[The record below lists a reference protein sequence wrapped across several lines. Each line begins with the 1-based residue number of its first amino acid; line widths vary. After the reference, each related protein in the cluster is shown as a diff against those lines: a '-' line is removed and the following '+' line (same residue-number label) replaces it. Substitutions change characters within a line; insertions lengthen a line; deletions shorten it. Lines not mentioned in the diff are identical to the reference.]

1 MALPLYGAVLD
12 ATSYCAGIYNLT
24 FYGHKIPDSSM
35 LQREMNGNVPPF
47 PVVTHPDWDNIWKG
61 SKLSSN
67 KDDDTEMTSE
77 DSFETVNFL

>member
-12 ATSYCAGIYNLT
+12 ATSYCACIYNLT

-35 LQREMNGNVPPF
+35 LQREMIGNVPPC

-61 SKLSSN
+61 SK
-67 KDDDTEMTSE
+67 KDDDTDSTSE
-77 DSFETVNFL
+77 DSFQTVNLL